1 MARPPAP
8 EGTVVQGAD
17 GSYQVKRNGQWVAS
31 DASGQPTAAPL
42 SGAPDTVGRRQEY
55 TAGMKQ
61 IAADLA
67 RLRSTDNLDAS
78 LDQFDT
84 ANSQVST
91 GPGRAGGNLNPV
103 NLLANM
109 DQNYNDMQ
117 AAAGMLQVGS
127 VPQGQG
133 AVSDFERRLYAMGS
147 PNLTNMGPTNRSI
160 ITNMRATR
168 LEEADRIAFMQQYI
182 AKNGTL
188 NGADAQWRSYI
199 ATNPYTRRRPIQGG
213 GTQLFMNDGRTP
225 WAQYFAGQGQGQ
237 GGAPAATPT
246 PTARPSPQPAAR
258 PAATPQTARPATP
271 AASLPPAARA
281 ALKEGQNVTFGNG
294 QTWTLRNGQPVRLR

>member
-117 AAAGMLQVGS
+117 AAAGKLQVGS

-168 LEEADRIAFMQQYI
+168 LDICFRHSWASR
-182 AKNGTL
+182 GWHRSR
-188 NGADAQWRSYI
+188 GWRTGHRNLHCYGHWSPCSASSVVVHVAVPVALVGMVCYSKVKV
-199 ATNPYTRRRPIQGG
+199 R
-213 GTQLFMNDGRTP
+213 
-225 WAQYFAGQGQGQ
+225 
-237 GGAPAATPT
+237 
-246 PTARPSPQPAAR
+246 ARGITS
-258 PAATPQTARPATP
+258 
-271 AASLPPAARA
+271 
-281 ALKEGQNVTFGNG
+281 
-294 QTWTLRNGQPVRLR
+294 

>member
-1 MARPPAP
+1 MVGGGLAAAVVVALRIPTNPRHSCGEVVHGPAPAP
-8 EGTVVQGAD
+8 EGTVVQGPN

-91 GPGRAGGNLNPV
+91 GPGRADGNLNLV

-117 AAAGMLQVGS
+117 AAAAQLQVGS
-127 VPQGQG
+127 GPAGP
-133 AVSDFERRLYAMGS
+133 RRGVGL
-147 PNLTNMGPTNRSI
+147 
-160 ITNMRATR
+160 
-168 LEEADRIAFMQQYI
+168 
-182 AKNGTL
+182 
-188 NGADAQWRSYI
+188 
-199 ATNPYTRRRPIQGG
+199 
-213 GTQLFMNDGRTP
+213 
-225 WAQYFAGQGQGQ
+225 
-237 GGAPAATPT
+237 
-246 PTARPSPQPAAR
+246 
-258 PAATPQTARPATP
+258 
-271 AASLPPAARA
+271 
-281 ALKEGQNVTFGNG
+281 
-294 QTWTLRNGQPVRLR
+294 